1 MKLDAIQYI
10 PHEQPMVFI
19 DHLVEAND
27 GYAIAELTIR
37 PELMFC
43 EAAGLPTWTSIEIM
57 AQTISAYSG
66 WMGQQLQ
73 QAPKVGFLLGTRKL
87 QLPFAYFAVGQTL
100 KIRVEQQYLHE
111 GLGQF
116 SCEIHCNEQVISAM
130 LSVYEPTDPST
141 QTLSF

>member
-19 DHLVEAND
+19 DHIVEANE
-27 GYAIAELTIR
+27 GYAVAELTIT

-43 EAAGLPTWTSIEIM
+43 ESDGLPTWVTIEIM

-66 WMGQQLQ
+66 WRGQQLQ

-87 QLPFAYFAVGQTL
+87 QLPFAYFKIGQL
-100 KIRVEQQYLHE
+100 LEIRVEQQYLHE

-116 SCEIHCNEQVISAM
+116 SCEIHCDEHVINAM
-130 LSVYEPTDPST
+130 LSVYEPTDQST
-141 QTLSF
+141 LAL

>member
-19 DHLVEAND
+19 DHIVEANE
-27 GYAIAELTIR
+27 GYAIAELTIT

-43 EAAGLPTWTSIEIM
+43 ETDGLPTWASIEIM

-66 WMGQQLQ
+66 WRGQQLQ
-73 QAPKVGFLLGTRKL
+73 QEPKVGFLLGTRKL
-87 QLPFAYFAVGQTL
+87 QLPFAYFKIGQLL

-116 SCEIHCNEQVISAM
+116 SCEIHCDEHVISAM
-130 LSVYEPTDPST
+130 LSVYEPTDQST
-141 QTLSF
+141 LAL

>member
-19 DHLVEAND
+19 DHIVEANE
-27 GYAIAELTIR
+27 GYAVAELTIT

-43 EAAGLPTWTSIEIM
+43 ESDGLPTWVTIEIM

-66 WMGQQLQ
+66 WRGQQLQ
-73 QAPKVGFLLGTRKL
+73 QEPKVGFLLGTRKL
-87 QLPFAYFAVGQTL
+87 QLPFAYFKIGQLL

-116 SCEIHCNEQVISAM
+116 FCEIHCDEHVISAM
-130 LSVYEPTDPST
+130 LSVYEPTDQST
-141 QTLSF
+141 LAL

>member
-1 MKLDAIQYI
+1 MKLDAIHYI

-19 DHLVEAND
+19 DHLIEANE

-37 PELMFC
+37 PGLMFC
-43 EAAGLPTWTSIEIM
+43 EAQGLPTWVSIEIM
-57 AQTISAYSG
+57 AQTVSAYSG

-73 QAPKVGFLLGTRKL
+73 QSPKVGFLLGTRKL
-87 QLPFAYFAVGQTL
+87 QLPIPYFELGQTL

-116 SCEIHCNEQVISAM
+116 SCEIYDAEHVISAM
-130 LSVYEPTDPST
+130 LSVYEPTDQST
-141 QTLSF
+141 LIL

>member
-1 MKLDAIQYI
+1 MKLDAIHYI

-19 DHLVEAND
+19 DHLIEANE
-27 GYAIAELTIR
+27 GYAIAELTIT

-43 EAAGLPTWTSIEIM
+43 EAEGLPTWVSIEIM
-57 AQTISAYSG
+57 AQTVSAYSG

-73 QAPKVGFLLGTRKL
+73 QSPKVGFLLGTRKL
-87 QLPFAYFAVGQTL
+87 QLPVPYFELGQTL

-116 SCEIHCNEQVISAM
+116 SCEIHYAEHVISAM
-130 LSVYEPTDPST
+130 LSVYEPTDST
-141 QTLSF
+141 MMLKV

>member
-19 DHLVEAND
+19 DHIVEANK
-27 GYAIAELTIR
+27 GYAVAELTIT

-43 EAAGLPTWTSIEIM
+43 ETDGLPTWASIEIM

-66 WMGQQLQ
+66 WRGQQLQ

-87 QLPFAYFAVGQTL
+87 QLPFAYFQIGQLL

-116 SCEIHCNEQVISAM
+116 SCEIHCDEHVISAM
-130 LSVYEPTDPST
+130 LSVYEPTDQST
-141 QTLSF
+141 LAL

>member
-19 DHLVEAND
+19 DHLVEANE

-43 EAAGLPTWTSIEIM
+43 EAAGLPTWASIEIM

-66 WMGQQLQ
+66 WMGQQSQ

-87 QLPFAYFAVGQTL
+87 QLPFAYFALGQRLT
-100 KIRVEQQYLHE
+100 IRVEQQYLHE

-141 QTLSF
+141 QTSSF

>member
-19 DHLVEAND
+19 DHIVEANE
-27 GYAIAELTIR
+27 GYAVAELTIT

-43 EAAGLPTWTSIEIM
+43 ESDGLPTWVTIEIM

-66 WMGQQLQ
+66 WRGQQLQ

-87 QLPFAYFAVGQTL
+87 QLPFAYFKIGQLL

-116 SCEIHCNEQVISAM
+116 FCEIHCDEHVISAM
-130 LSVYEPTDPST
+130 LSVYEPTDQST
-141 QTLSF
+141 LAL

>member
-19 DHLVEAND
+19 DHIVEANE
-27 GYAIAELTIR
+27 GYAVAELTIT

-43 EAAGLPTWTSIEIM
+43 ESDGLPTWVTIEIM

-66 WMGQQLQ
+66 WRGQQLQ

-87 QLPFAYFAVGQTL
+87 QLPFAYFKIGQLL

-116 SCEIHCNEQVISAM
+116 SCEIHCDEHVISAM
-130 LSVYEPTDPST
+130 LSVYEPTDQST
-141 QTLSF
+141 LAL

>member
-1 MKLDAIQYI
+1 MKLDAIEYI
-10 PHEQPMVFI
+10 PHQQPMVFI
-19 DHLVEAND
+19 DHLLEVKD

-73 QAPKVGFLLGTRKL
+73 QAPKLGFLLGTRKL
-87 QLPFAYFAVGQTL
+87 QLPFAYFALDQTL
-100 KIRVEQQYLHE
+100 RIRVEQQYLHE

-116 SCEIHCNEQVISAM
+116 SCEIAAAEQVITAL
-130 LSVYEPTDPST
+130 LSVYEPTDQST
-141 QTLSF
+141 LA